1 MTQVMRVAAE
11 TAGEQAAFTRAME
24 ALFHPKRLAIVGA
37 TPRQGFA
44 YNIHREI
51 IGGGYEGEIFGVTPR
66 HTEVLGA
73 PCYPTLDAIPGGVDK
88 AIVVVPSH
96 LVLDV
101 LGQAERAGV
110 AAVNIITSGFG
121 EQSDGEAHQRQEEIR
136 AFARRTGI
144 RVVGPNCL
152 GIISTPAKMIAIW
165 GPYDTVPRGPI
176 GLVFQSGLLAY
187 CVVTPTSERG
197 FGYTYIV
204 TTGNEV
210 DLDAADFIRYYVEDE
225 ETRVIGCFIE
235 QFRDPQKFLR
245 VAALAAERQKPIVV
259 LKIGRSEGGRRAAH
273 AHTGSLVGS
282 DAIADAIMRQ
292 YGVVRVDT
300 LDEMNETLAV
310 FHAKRLPQGS
320 GVGAI
325 FSSGGACGL
334 VSDVG
339 HALGVT
345 MPQPAPQTVEKLQAV
360 IPDFGTVGNPLD
372 VTGQAASQPPITEG
386 AIVAMAEDSNVHTI
400 IYGQPVPERFDLATP
415 VGAVLRMMPERYPD
429 KTFLIM
435 SLVAGRLREGRREGR
450 DPVAPVMQWSGIP
463 FLQGVDNGLRAVRSL
478 IQYAEFQ
485 QTRRQSAEN
494 PVLIPPKGHPQS
506 AALLEARARIAA
518 AGGTPLVERAAKEI
532 LALYGI
538 PVTRESLTTTAD
550 AAVAAAQ
557 AIGYPVV
564 LKIESA
570 DIAHKTEAGGVL
582 LDVRD
587 DAAARAG
594 FATIIVNARRYKP
607 DARIAGVLVQEMVTG
622 GREMILGMTQ
632 DPAYG
637 PAVAVGLG
645 GVFVEV
651 LKDIA
656 LGVPPLTDHDSRAML
671 SRLRGAAIL
680 DGSGAR
686 GAAPADTDAVVDILG
701 KFSQLC
707 LDLRDVVSEIDI
719 NPLLVFDHRGGA
731 RVVDCLIVPEQSNE

>member
-101 LGQAERAGV
+101 LGQAERARV

-339 HALGVT
+339 HALGVA

-386 AIVAMAEDSNVHTI
+386 AFVAMAEDPNVHTI

-450 DPVAPVMQWSGIP
+450 DPVEPVMQWSGIP

-506 AALLEARARIAA
+506 TALLEARARIAA

-632 DPAYG
+632 DPVYG

-719 NPLLVFDHRGGA
+719 NPLLVFDRGGGA

>member
-1 MTQVMRVAAE
+1 MSAAD
-11 TAGEQAAFTRAME
+11 EQAAFTRAME

-51 IGGGYEGEIFGVTPR
+51 IAGGYQGEIFGVTPR
-66 HTEVLGA
+66 HQEVLGA
-73 PCYPTLDAIPGGVDK
+73 ACYPTLDAIPGGVDT

-121 EQSDGEAHQRQEEIR
+121 EQSDGEAHQRQKQIR
-136 AFARRTGI
+136 DFARRTGI

-165 GPYDTVPRGPI
+165 GPYDAVPRGPV

-204 TTGNEV
+204 TTGNEA
-210 DLDAADFIRYYVEDE
+210 DLDATDFMRYYVEDD

-245 VAALAAERQKPIVV
+245 VAAMAAERRKPLVV
-259 LKIGRSEGGRRAAH
+259 LKIGRSEAGRRAAQ

-310 FHAKRLPQGS
+310 FHARRLPRGS

-334 VSDVG
+334 VSDLG
-339 HALGVT
+339 HALGVA
-345 MPQPAPQTVEKLQAV
+345 MPQPAPQTVEKLKTV
-360 IPDFGTVGNPLD
+360 IPDFGNISNPLD
-372 VTGQAASQPPITEG
+372 VTGQAASQPQITEG
-386 AIVAMAEDSNVHTI
+386 AFVAMAEDPNIHTI
-400 IYGQPVPERFDLATP
+400 VYGQAVPERFDLATP
-415 VGAVLRMMPERYPD
+415 VGEILRAMPGRYPD
-429 KTFLIM
+429 TLFLIT
-435 SLVAGRLREGRREGR
+435 SLVAGRIREGRRYGQ
-450 DPVAPVMQWSGIP
+450 DPVEPVVHWDGVP
-463 FLQGVDNGLRAVRSL
+463 FLQGADNGLRAVRSL
-478 IQYAEFQ
+478 MQYAEFQ
-485 QTRRQSAEN
+485 RMRSAGERV
-494 PVLIPPKGHPQS
+494 PATATAVAGQ
-506 AALLEARARIAA
+506 AQARVAA
-518 AGGTPLVERAAKEI
+518 AGGAPLVERAAKDI

-538 PVTRESLTTTAD
+538 PVTRESLATTAD
-550 AAVAAAQ
+550 AAIAAAR
-557 AIGYPVV
+557 AIGYPVA
-564 LKIESA
+564 LKIESP

-587 DAAARAG
+587 DAAVRVG
-594 FATIIVNARRYKP
+594 FTTIIANARRYNP
-607 DARIAGVLVQEMVTG
+607 DAQIAGVLVQEMVSG
-622 GREMILGMTQ
+622 GREMILGMTR

-637 PAVAVGLG
+637 PAVMVGLG

-651 LKDIA
+651 LQDIA
-656 LGVPPLTDHDSRAML
+656 LGVPPLTDRDSRAML
-671 SRLRGAAIL
+671 ARLRSAAIL

-686 GAAPADTDAVVDILG
+686 GAAPADTDAVVEILG
-701 KFSQLC
+701 KFSRLC
-707 LDLRDVVSEIDI
+707 LDLGDLVQEIDI
-719 NPLLVFDHRGGA
+719 NPLLVFDSGYGA
-731 RVVDCLIVPEQSNE
+731 RVVDCLIVPTTKEVP